1 MDNYTAANQKQNM
14 LLSVTDDP
22 SSIDFDMVD
31 FENSDQPTN
40 SYQDADM
47 EVENERME
55 TYFLPVGTLTDVDT
69 LAITGENIPEIL
81 PSIWHQPQVKV
92 PQKVRPVKPR
102 GPYRR
107 YTTHQIEKLFDIV
120 IAEGKTAKEAEVMT
134 GINIRTAQHYI
145 KNILMMRND
154 ACLSALG
161 NLELDA
167 KLG

>member
-1 MDNYTAANQKQNM
+1 MSYTWFTAQ
-14 LLSVTDDP
+14 
-22 SSIDFDMVD
+22 
-31 FENSDQPTN
+31 
-40 SYQDADM
+40 
-47 EVENERME
+47 
-55 TYFLPVGTLTDVDT
+55 
-69 LAITGENIPEIL
+69 
-81 PSIWHQPQVKV
+81 
-92 PQKVRPVKPR
+92 
-102 GPYRR
+102 
-107 YTTHQIEKLFDIV
+107 QIEKLFDIV